1 MKVPKL
7 FPIFE
12 TILNMMSNPSA
23 YKLLHQMD
31 ADHVILAYNGNIST
45 ELLDAVY
52 SMLDKYLEGKKT
64 ELDKKKKIFQILIE
78 ALQNIFHHQVSLTGD
93 VEGDKAGITGFII
106 KSIDENSYSITT
118 GNYILVNNVEK
129 LKEKID
135 HVNSLT
141 PENLRIY
148 YQQSLGK
155 SEFSEKGGAGLGI
168 IEMAKKSGKKLD
180 YEFTPI
186 DEKYSFFSLSVSIP

>member
-1 MKVPKL
+1 M
-7 FPIFE
+7 
-12 TILNMMSNPSA
+12 
-23 YKLLHQMD
+23 
-31 ADHVILAYNGNIST
+31 
-45 ELLDAVY
+45 
-52 SMLDKYLEGKKT
+52 
-64 ELDKKKKIFQILIE
+64 
-78 ALQNIFHHQVSLTGD
+78 SLTGD

-186 DEKYSFFSLSVSIP
+186 DEKHSFFSLSVSIP

>member
-1 MKVPKL
+1 
-7 FPIFE
+7 
-12 TILNMMSNPSA
+12 MMSNPSA

-52 SMLDKYLEGKKT
+52 SMLDKYLEGEKT